1 MLQEFRDFINK
12 GNVVDLAV
20 AFVLGVAFKP
30 IVDSIV
36 ERVLMPAIGV
46 LVGQPNFDTLGTFAC
61 ENIPPDGPA
70 EGLIVTGGQMCA
82 GSVGAVITA
91 VTSFLLV
98 AGALFFVV
106 RAYNR
111 LQREPEAAP
120 KEADAGPTEID
131 LLTEIRDALAK

>member
-30 IVDSIV
+30 IVDAIV

-61 ENIPPDGPA
+61 ESIPAEGPT
-70 EGLIVTGGQMCA
+70 EGLIVTGGEMCA

-98 AGALFFVV
+98 AGALFLVV

-111 LQREPEAAP
+111 LQRQQEVDAEEPDP
-120 KEADAGPTEID
+120 GPSEIE
-131 LLTEIRDALAK
+131 LLTEIRDALTK